1 MRFRF
6 ELPSFRVRVKGAAD
20 LPPPIEGVPTSIAAF
35 VGPTTSGPVESPV
48 RVTGMTEYEQTF
60 GAPDADD
67 TGVSAR
73 LFFENG
79 GRSAYVVR
87 TDDPEAGL
95 QALETVDVFNLLAV
109 PGTARLGE
117 TDAAQIAA
125 AAMALCE
132 RRRAFYVVDPPAAL
146 SVAALA
152 AWRGDLQASAN
163 AALYFPSLQVDDP
176 PGGLRDVPP
185 SGAVAGVIARI
196 DDQRGVWKQ
205 PAGTDA
211 GIRGVRGL
219 TAAVGNS
226 ESERLNTA
234 GINALRT
241 FPGNGILVWGG
252 RTLAPAGQPEWKYV
266 SVRRLVL
273 FIEESIDRG
282 TRWAVFEPNDE
293 PLWRAVRRSIEGFLL
308 QLFRQGALQAQT
320 PDAAFFVRCDRTTM
334 TQEDIDNGRVVCLV
348 GVAPIRPAEFV
359 VLRFE
364 N

>member
-6 ELPSFRVRVKGAAD
+6 ELPSFRVRVKGPAD
-20 LPPPIEGVPTSIAAF
+20 LPPPIERVPTSIAAF

-48 RVTGMTEYEQTF
+48 RMAGMAEYEQTF

-79 GRSAYVVR
+79 GHSAYVVR

-95 QALETVDVFNLLAV
+95 QALEAVDLFNLLAV
-109 PGTARLGE
+109 PGTAGLGE
-117 TDAAQIAA
+117 ADAAQIVAA
-125 AAMALCE
+125 AATLCE
-132 RRRAFYVVDPPAAL
+132 RRRAFYLVDPPAAL
-146 SVAALA
+146 SAADVE
-152 AWRGDLQASAN
+152 AWKGDLQASAN
-163 AALYFPSLQVDDP
+163 AALYFPGVQVDDP
-176 PGGLRDVPP
+176 AGGLRDVPA

-196 DDQRGVWKQ
+196 DEQRGVWKQ

-211 GIRGVRGL
+211 NVRGIRGL
-219 TAAVGNS
+219 TTEVS
-226 ESERLNTA
+226 EGEGDRLNTA
-234 GINALRT
+234 GVNTLRT
-241 FPGNGILVWGG
+241 FPGKGILVWGG
-252 RTLAPAGQPEWKYV
+252 RTLASAGQPEWKYV

-273 FIEESIDRG
+273 FLEESIDRG

-293 PLWRAVRRSIEGFLL
+293 PLWRAVRSSIEGFLL
-308 QLFRQGALQAQT
+308 ELFRHGALQAQT

-334 TQEDIDNGRVVCLV
+334 TQEDIDNGRLVCLV

-364 N
+364 H

>member
-6 ELPSFRVRVKGAAD
+6 ELPSFRVRIKGPAD
-20 LPPPIEGVPTSIAAF
+20 LPPPIEGVPTSIAAL
-35 VGPTTSGPVESPV
+35 VGPTTSGPVETPT
-48 RVTGMTEYEQTF
+48 RVTSMAEYEQTF

-87 TDDPEAGL
+87 TDDLEAGL
-95 QALETVDVFNLLAV
+95 QALETVDLFNLLAV

-117 TDAAQIAA
+117 AEAAQIAA
-125 AAMALCE
+125 AVATLCE
-132 RRRAFYVVDPPAAL
+132 RRRALYLVDPPAAL
-146 SVAALA
+146 TATDVE
-152 AWRGDLQASAN
+152 AWRGGLQASAN
-163 AALYFPSLQVDDP
+163 AAVYFPSVQVEDP
-176 PGGLRDVPP
+176 PGGLRDVPA

-196 DDQRGVWKQ
+196 DEQRGVWKQ

-211 GIRGVRGL
+211 DVRGITGL
-219 TAAVGNS
+219 TTGVS
-226 ESERLNTA
+226 EGDSERLNTA
-234 GINALRT
+234 GVNVLRG
-241 FPGNGILVWGG
+241 FPGEGIFVWGG
-252 RTLAPAGQPEWKYV
+252 RTLAAADQPEWRYV

-293 PLWRAVRRSIEGFLL
+293 PLWQAVRGSIERFLF

-320 PDAAFFVRCDRTTM
+320 PDTAFFVRCDRTTM
-334 TQEDIDNGRVVCLV
+334 TQEDIDDGRLVCLV

-364 N
+364 H